1 MNRNDFS
8 EGCNKS
14 VAVALR
20 SMHNCSLDAKIRVNL
35 GKSSLSFTPPP
46 WCIVVTFTPI
56 ELCSQFLWIFLVFS
70 EAQAV
75 ETQTEAKKKP
85 AVEW

>member
-1 MNRNDFS
+1 MKPATPLRDKCGRALVRC

-35 GKSSLSFTPPP
+35 
-46 WCIVVTFTPI
+46 
-56 ELCSQFLWIFLVFS
+56 

-75 ETQTEAKKKP
+75 ETQTEATP
-85 AVEW
+85 YCFRHFSGRNQHLMNLSDPLLLSPFS